1 MFTTKHL
8 RCILGNEP
16 LSFKLPGEIFD
27 NWTLHSKS
35 GKKIPFDLHIM
46 VFPDDRKKNYWDH
59 KVLVNGIDQRN
70 LNPGSEIYDAWIK
83 TPKDKNHIWFKFM
96 FDWRCLLNLDNKDLE
111 YGVNILGDYLKN
123 PKYYWLKY
131 EMIGENGLKIRKKK
145 GGRKKHPKTPNINF
159 KHTYTNRPPFEHVP
173 YYLAYVRDVVTGA
186 VERVSREEA
195 EHLID
200 KHEHL
205 EYCKKKHWRSYQK
218 SQLPKYPVVE
228 KSIYWN
234 EKAEEKIVYGTN
246 KKGEEQATLN
256 CYLPKVLKY
265 KGNTRKDRRDWKHKK
280 ELKHRKYGDMYQK
293 HQTMMFLPKYEKEVY
308 VKDKHLKEFT
318 IRKKHKVE
326 IISPKE
332 VRWIEQEGSKKKL
345 KIVKKAEFKESIEV
359 VTKPNPRFKKAVKK
373 LDLTKSKIATNKYQ
387 IRTIEFDYEY
397 VPMTFSSKK
406 QPEIQ
411 TFLWEDGSPK
421 MKKIYK
427 GKREATVT
435 IIEHPRTTYKTIITR
450 QYPPV
455 ITRKRSIV
463 KKNIEFLKKQQQEE
477 QSKKAE

>member
-35 GKKIPFDLHIM
+35 GKKIPFDLHVM

-131 EMIGENGLKIRKKK
+131 EMMGENGLKIRKKK

-195 EHLID
+195 EHLIN

-228 KSIYWN
+228 KSIYWSEEPNKVKDEEGN
-234 EKAEEKIVYGTN
+234 EIVTNNFIPKSYKYNGT
-246 KKGEEQATLN
+246 
-256 CYLPKVLKY
+256 
-265 KGNTRKDRRDWKHKK
+265 TRKQRRDWKHKK

-293 HQTMMFLPKYEKEVY
+293 HQTIVIPPKGE
-308 VKDKHLKEFT
+308 
-318 IRKKHKVE
+318 
-326 IISPKE
+326 P
-332 VRWIEQEGSKKKL
+332 Q
-345 KIVKKAEFKESIEV
+345 
-359 VTKPNPRFKKAVKK
+359 
-373 LDLTKSKIATNKYQ
+373 KYQ
-387 IRTIEFDYEY
+387 IRTIVFDYEY

-427 GKREATVT
+427 GKREVAAT